1 MLGFVADL
9 VTSAEVGVEKGITNG
24 QEHTQEQNREL
35 DHSVSVNYVS
45 DTIEASNTSDG
56 QIGDSAGRIND
67 RTLTGNNEETPIPNP
82 MVQGD
87 LRIVGRFWGDAEES
101 ESESESCTPTQLEE
115 SNTETAQNQNLDGFQ
130 VVLSKSQRK
139 RQRKQAKR
147 LNTRVRGGPG
157 LFCLMKILFW
167 NIRGVGKQD
176 SRLTLE
182 KLCKSHKPNFLFIAE
197 PWISTSQIPIS
208 CLQRLNLKIFA
219 VNNRAQLISNLWCLC
234 SHNYSP
240 NIIASSLQFVAL
252 SIPIGDQLICVAAV
266 YASTNYIARRDLW
279 EDLAQLQQSYVNPW
293 CFIGDFNAI
302 LGAHE

>member
-1 MLGFVADL
+1 
-9 VTSAEVGVEKGITNG
+9 
-24 QEHTQEQNREL
+24 
-35 DHSVSVNYVS
+35 
-45 DTIEASNTSDG
+45 
-56 QIGDSAGRIND
+56 
-67 RTLTGNNEETPIPNP
+67 
-82 MVQGD
+82 
-87 LRIVGRFWGDAEES
+87 
-101 ESESESCTPTQLEE
+101 
-115 SNTETAQNQNLDGFQ
+115 
-130 VVLSKSQRK
+130 
-139 RQRKQAKR
+139 
-147 LNTRVRGGPG
+147 
-157 LFCLMKILFW
+157 MKILFW

-197 PWISTSQIPIS
+197 PWISTSQIPTS
-208 CLQRLNLKIFA
+208 CLQQLNLKIFA
-219 VNNRAQLISNLWCLC
+219 VNDRAQLISNLWCLC

-302 LGAHE
+302 LGAHEYRGPGLPTRIPCEDFRAWTDLSHLIHIDTVGSFFTWSNGRMGSSHTEKKA